1 MKTGIFVLLLLLATL
16 LCVLCNALYIN
27 KVALEMENRLS
38 DLSAPPAEDAK
49 EEIDMLQAYW
59 KRQTPYLSLSV
70 GFPLLDRIGEQLRLL
85 GVYAENG
92 DVFGYTEALTVL
104 RDCMRDLCRLEQC
117 SVENLL

>member
-1 MKTGIFVLLLLLATL
+1 MKTGIFVLLLLLAML

-27 KVALEMENRLS
+27 KVAFEMENRLS

-49 EEIDMLQAYW
+49 KEIDMLQAYW
-59 KRQTPYLSLSV
+59 ERQTPYLSLSV

-92 DVFGYTEALTVL
+92 DVFGYTEALTIL